1 MLSYVAV
8 VPKQEGE
15 AARTRLK
22 KAGVLRRDLK
32 IAERNGELLIPVTRA
47 EPLGYPVESVNLE
60 VRASRPHS
68 YRDLVHV
75 PEALRPLLPR
85 AFDVVGHIVIVRL
98 AQELQ
103 SHETAIGNAFLQMD
117 RGAKTVA
124 VDEGVQGA
132 FRERA
137 LRVIAGRE
145 ETRTLHHEFGLALAL
160 DPAEVHFSPRMASER
175 RRVAGL
181 IRGPEVLVDAFS
193 GVGPFALH
201 AARAGARRVYA
212 VDANPRAVAFLR
224 ENIRRNR
231 ADAVVPSEG
240 SMEDIVSQ
248 FEPADRFILDYP
260 WDPLPYLPLSFRAL
274 KDGGVLH
281 YYEILERTA
290 RDDRIETLQASV
302 APSRSLEVEGIREV
316 RGYSPTQA
324 HFAFDLKIGPA

>member
-1 MLSYVAV
+1 MPSYVAV

-22 KAGVLRRDLK
+22 QAGVLRRDRK
-32 IAERNGELLIPVTRA
+32 IAERDGELLIPVTRG

-75 PEALRPLLPR
+75 PEEVRPLLPR
-85 AFDVVGHIVIVRL
+85 AFDVVGHVVIVRL
-98 AQELQ
+98 PQELRP
-103 SHETAIGNAFLQMD
+103 HETAIGDAFLQMD

-124 VDEGVQGA
+124 VDEGVRGS

-137 LRVIAGRE
+137 LRVIGGRE
-145 ETRTLHHEFGLALAL
+145 ETRTLHHEFGLSLAL
-160 DPAEVHFSPRMASER
+160 DPAEVHFSPRMATER

-181 IRGPEVLVDAFS
+181 IRGAEVVVDAFS

-212 VDANPRAVAFLR
+212 VDANPQAVAFLR

-240 SMEDIVSQ
+240 SMEDVVSQ

-260 WDPLPYLPLSFRAL
+260 WDPLPYLPLSLGTL

-290 RDDRIETLQASV
+290 RDHRIATLQASA

-324 HFAFDLKIGPA
+324 HFAFDLRIGRA